1 MTKVVEIAMARE
13 NLEKL
18 MERALLEE
26 LSPEERALLE
36 KALQGAPEL
45 LAKWRELER
54 ITSLAR
60 LSPQIQPPADL
71 DAKVM
76 TRIGSLRPALWSRVR
91 DFLLQPVDTRIDF
104 KRAFSGSASG
114 SECSFYFIMAG
125 FYFLIVGLI
134 LMFGI
139 GRFGGEWLMVR
150 WVRMQPHIALVT
162 AVWLV
167 VLGIFILKDGAVA
180 AKVARI
186 GTVAYIGLLILDA
199 VAIHMTAGFPLA
211 LVFLFS
217 FIGTGV
223 LTGLFLAKIIWNY
236 GKDYA
241 AL

>member
-1 MTKVVEIAMARE
+1 MAMTSEQ
-13 NLEKL
+13 LEKL

-26 LSPEERALLE
+26 LSPEERALME
-36 KALQGAPEL
+36 KGLKGAPDL
-45 LAKWRELER
+45 LAKWKELDR
-54 ITSLAR
+54 IAAMAR
-60 LSPQIQPPADL
+60 LSPQIAPPADL

-76 TRIGSLRPALWSRVR
+76 ARIDALRPTVWIRVR
-91 DFLLQPVDTRIDF
+91 EFLLQPVDTRVDF
-104 KRAFSGSASG
+104 GKAFSGSVSG

-134 LMFGI
+134 LMFGL
-139 GRFGGEWLMVR
+139 GKFGGEWLTVG
-150 WVRMQPHIALVT
+150 WVRMQPHIVLAT

-167 VLGIFILKDGAVA
+167 VLGIFILKDGEVA
-180 AKVARI
+180 ARVARI

-199 VAIHMTAGFPLA
+199 VAIHITAGFSVA

-223 LTGLFLAKIIWNY
+223 LTGLFLARIIWKY
-236 GKDYA
+236 GEKYA